1 MGYSVVPTV
10 ATGDLWTASNHNTYI
25 RDNFAAGVPALFTGV
40 GSMVYGSG
48 VRSATELLI
57 GAQGK
62 LLKVLSSGL
71 PGWGG
76 PQIKR
81 TGGSTINWTTIGSTP
96 YIPDDI
102 LVHMGLV
109 AINNIANNTKGSV
122 SAIFPSAFAGT
133 PMVFCTV
140 QEGNGSA
147 ADVNSISTTQA
158 NINILNKTGVT
169 ISAVVFWMAIGSPA
183 A

>member
-1 MGYSVVPTV
+1 MAYSVVPTV

-25 RDNFAAGVPALFTGV
+25 RDNFAAGVPGLFSAAGDLIYGTGMQAAAKL
-40 GSMVYGSG
+40 S
-48 VRSATELLI
+48 I
-57 GAQGK
+57 GTQGK
-62 LLKVLSSGL
+62 ILKVLSSGL

-81 TGGSTINWTTIGSTP
+81 YGGSAVNWTTIGSTS
-96 YIPDDI
+96 YIPDDV
-102 LVHMGLV
+102 LVQMGAV

-122 SAIFPSAFAGT
+122 AVTFPLAFAGT

-147 ADVNSISTTQA
+147 ADVNSISTTQVS
-158 NINILNKTGVT
+158 INILNKTGVT
-169 ISAVVFWMAIGSPA
+169 INAVVFWMAIGSPA